1 MAYRPGGVP
10 LGGDRFDRSDI
21 IQVPGGPAP
30 WGQVVRRDDSDD
42 EVDLGSTVSA
52 AGTRFHFGDFDVD
65 SVCQSRAGKIGGGCC
80 CCLFLV
86 LLIMLLSSF
95 KGLHATHFG
104 ILRNSLTGVVSY
116 GATYQG
122 GRNFIGFWN
131 DYLIFPATIQS
142 IEWLPGVP
150 QMSSIRDLS
159 PMNVRTADGL
169 MVELGIVTQYQVV
182 RDKIPDIYQTY
193 KTDYEGFFIS
203 NLRSALQATVAEF
216 KATELYT
223 KRPQVAESLEKTCRK
238 VCQENLQ
245 GFLTCWGIQLLTVSL
260 DPRIESANVQ
270 QQVEMQKQATESM
283 KQKAGEAGEC
293 GGGCRRCEH
302 HQEGKG
308 GCRVQLA
315 AGPRRRFDD
324 HPEHC
329 EEWLCTSQQPRAPA
343 ILGIQCIDREYG
355 WSHDLR
361 RLCFG
366 DRLRQRRQQQDEELP
381 RALKVKHARSSSRN
395 GRPMEG
401 KVFALRSAIEVGPKL
416 PSSFLS
422 TFQRIHFP
430 YES

>member
-1 MAYRPGGVP
+1 MRLLPDAAEAQVFSECALAYWSLLVG
-10 LGGDRFDRSDI
+10 
-21 IQVPGGPAP
+21 
-30 WGQVVRRDDSDD
+30 
-42 EVDLGSTVSA
+42 A
-52 AGTRFHFGDFDVD
+52 AER
-65 SVCQSRAGKIGGGCC
+65 
-80 CCLFLV
+80 
-86 LLIMLLSSF
+86 LLSSF

-159 PMNVRTADGL
+159 PMNIRAQDGL
-169 MVELGIVTQYQVV
+169 MVTQYQVV

-260 DPRIESANVQ
+260 DPRIESANV
-270 QQVEMQKQATESM
+270 EMQKQATESM
-283 KQKAGEAGEC
+283 KQKAALIRAKTTVLEADFDRQVKLVNVEADAAAVNITRKAKADAEYNLQQARADVLTTIQNTVKNGFAPLSS
-293 GGGCRRCEH
+293 
-302 HQEGKG
+302 QELL
-308 GCRVQLA
+308 QYLESNA
-315 AGPRRRFDD
+315 LIENTAG
-324 HPEHC
+324 
-329 EEWLCTSQQPRAPA
+329 AM
-343 ILGIQCIDREYG
+343 IYG
-355 WSHDLR
+355 DFAS
-361 RLCFG
+361 
-366 DRLRQRRQQQDEELP
+366 
-381 RALKVKHARSSSRN
+381 AT
-395 GRPMEG
+395 
-401 KVFALRSAIEVGPKL
+401 VFANGDNSKMK
-416 PSSFLS
+416 SSQEL
-422 TFQRIHFP
+422 
-430 YES
+430 

>member
-283 KQKAGEAGEC
+283 KQKAALIRAKTTVLEADFDRQVKLVNVEADAAAVNITRKAKADAEYNLQQARADVLTTIQNTVKNGFAPLSS
-293 GGGCRRCEH
+293 
-302 HQEGKG
+302 QELL
-308 GCRVQLA
+308 QYLESNA
-315 AGPRRRFDD
+315 LIENTAG
-324 HPEHC
+324 
-329 EEWLCTSQQPRAPA
+329 AM
-343 ILGIQCIDREYG
+343 IYG
-355 WSHDLR
+355 DFAS
-361 RLCFG
+361 
-366 DRLRQRRQQQDEELP
+366 
-381 RALKVKHARSSSRN
+381 AT
-395 GRPMEG
+395 
-401 KVFALRSAIEVGPKL
+401 VFANGDNSKMK
-416 PSSFLS
+416 SSQEL
-422 TFQRIHFP
+422 
-430 YES
+430 